1 MSEQRVETSE
11 TAASLDNL
19 VKDVSVESKDGIVC
33 LTGKYS
39 PSAEHCRRFV
49 EITGDRNPLHL
60 IPYEGHFIA
69 PGLLQTTFAFLFSRR
84 ALAERNYNIR
94 DYPFSA
100 DEADMKLPV
109 ISGGNYPIDASLK
122 EENEQLHF
130 DLWLNKNRNNPAAY
144 AYHLKREMKPKK
156 PKDFFPLANPNAF
169 VYRQLVNVNEK
180 GMPTQFG
187 KLIGSESS
195 ESHLCALALSSSG
208 IFSALDKRKF
218 PPLAKGI
225 VALYTNQKIFMDSSK
240 TLVGNGKIAL
250 ELYLSG
256 EKEFSGEID
265 EKSGLAEMSIL
276 ARDAEGKLIYMVNC
290 ILSFQDKERIAQ
302 ILIRRALRGQKD

>member
-1 MSEQRVETSE
+1 MNEQRVETSE
-11 TAASLDNL
+11 TATSLDAL
-19 VKDVSVESKDGIVC
+19 VREVKVEDKDGTVH
-33 LTGKYS
+33 LTRRYF
-39 PSAEHCRRFV
+39 PSVEHCRRFV

-69 PGLLQTTFAFLFSRR
+69 PGLLQTTFAFLFSRGE
-84 ALAERNYNIR
+84 LAAKNYNPA
-94 DYPFSA
+94 DYQFSS
-100 DEADMKLPV
+100 DEADMKLPI
-109 ISGGNYPIDASLK
+109 ISGENYLIDASLK

-130 DLWLNKNRNNPAAY
+130 DLWLNKNHNNPSAY
-144 AYHLKREMKPKK
+144 AYYLKRTMKSKK
-156 PKDFFPLANPNAF
+156 PKDLFPFVNPNTLI
-169 VYRQLVNVNEK
+169 YSHQINLNE
-180 GMPTQFG
+180 GGRTTQFG

-208 IFSALDKRKF
+208 IFSALDKKKF

-225 VALYTNQKIFMDSSK
+225 VALYTNQKIFLDSSK
-240 TLVGNGKIAL
+240 TLTGKISL

-276 ARDAEGKLIYMVNC
+276 ARDAEGKPIYMINC
-290 ILSFQDKERIAQ
+290 VLSFQDKERIAPV
-302 ILIRRALRGQKD
+302 LIRRALRGQKD